1 MLILSRHKGQC
12 VNIDDEKTGLH
23 GRIVVVDIQGDKVRL
38 GFEFPK
44 NVQIVRPDANVKEK
58 KEKI

>member
-1 MLILSRHKGQC
+1 MLILSRQKGQWID
-12 VNIDDEKTGLH
+12 IDDEETGLH

-38 GFEFPK
+38 GLDFPK

-58 KEKI
+58 KKK